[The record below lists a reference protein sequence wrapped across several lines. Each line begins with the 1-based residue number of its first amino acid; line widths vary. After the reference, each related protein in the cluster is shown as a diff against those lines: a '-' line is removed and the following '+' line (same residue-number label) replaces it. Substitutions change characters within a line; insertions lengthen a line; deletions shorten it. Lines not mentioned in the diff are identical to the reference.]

1 MLTRASLSAYTRT
14 TVKPREVRV
23 RQRKYGKL
31 WDKKNVKYPYRF
43 VESVR
48 VFSSV
53 ARVSRVSE
61 FPIGAAEP
69 EVDNLLV
76 LLGDLR
82 VVVTLLRND
91 GEFLP
96 ERDVLIDEVLSL
108 R

>member
-53 ARVSRVSE
+53 ARVLHCSE
-61 FPIGAAEP
+61 FPIGASEP

-82 VVVTLLRND
+82 VVVTLLCND

-96 ERDVLIDEVLSL
+96 ERDVLIDEVLPL

>member
-1 MLTRASLSAYTRT
+1 MLTRASLSASTRT

-31 WDKKNVKYPYRF
+31 WDKKNGKYPYRF
-43 VESVR
+43 NKSVR
-48 VFSSV
+48 VIPYV
-53 ARVSRVSE
+53 ARVLRGSE
-61 FPIGAAEP
+61 FPIGTAEP

-96 ERDVLIDEVLSL
+96 ERDVLIDEVLPL